1 MKKFTI
7 FGNPVSHSKSPQMHN
22 AGFKA
27 LGFDGEY
34 SKTHLENGDDIKK
47 VFLEGEFS
55 GANITVP
62 HKEYAYRYADILD
75 PLAKKIGAVNT
86 YVNIDGKIKGY
97 NTDALGFYK
106 AIEEFKDVK
115 SVLILGAGGT
125 AKSIAVI
132 LKEKN
137 FEVTILNRSEN
148 SKDFFMSL
156 GCEFYNFNSFP
167 KEKRFDLIVNSTSA
181 GLSDTEYP
189 TPLEIL
195 EPLIK
200 NGKYAIDCIYGKM
213 TPFLQ
218 LAKKYS
224 TIYKDGED
232 MLLFQG
238 VIAFELFTNTKNDNK
253 TVEAMRIGLK
263 NQNISQG

>member
-7 FGNPVSHSKSPQMHN
+7 FGNPVSHSKSPLMHN

-47 VFLEGEFS
+47 VFLEGEFR

-75 PLAKKIGAVNT
+75 PLAQKIGAVNT
-86 YVNIDGKIKGY
+86 FILEEDGKIKGY
-97 NTDALGFYK
+97 NTDAPGFYK
-106 AIEEFKDVK
+106 AIEEFIDVK

-148 SKDFFMSL
+148 SKDFFLSL
-156 GCEFYNFNSFP
+156 GCEFYNFDSFQ

-181 GLSDTEYP
+181 GLTDQSYP
-189 TPLEIL
+189 APLEIL
-195 EPLIK
+195 EPLIE
-200 NGKYAIDCIYGKM
+200 NSKYAVDCIYGKM

-218 LAKKYS
+218 LAKKHS
-224 TIYKDGED
+224 KIYKDGEE

-238 VIAFELFTNTKNDNK
+238 VIAFELFTGTKANK
-253 TVEAMRIGLK
+253 MVVSAMREALK
-263 NQNISQG
+263 KG

>member
-22 AGFKA
+22 AGFRA
-27 LGFDGEY
+27 IGFDGEY

-47 VFLEGEFS
+47 IFLEGGFS
-55 GANITVP
+55 GANITLP

-75 PLAKKIGAVNT
+75 PLAQKIGAVNT
-86 YVNIDGKIKGY
+86 YINIDGKIKGY

-106 AIEEFKDVK
+106 SIEEFKDVK

-148 SKDFFMSL
+148 SEEFFVSL
-156 GCEFYNFNSFP
+156 DCNFYNWDSFQA
-167 KEKRFDLIVNSTSA
+167 EQEFDLIVNSTSA

-189 TPLEIL
+189 APLEFL
-195 EPLIK
+195 ESLMK
-200 NGKYAIDCIYGKM
+200 NAKYVIDCIYGKM
-213 TPFLQ
+213 TPFLL
-218 LAKKYS
+218 LAQEKNLVF
-224 TIYKDGED
+224 KDGED
-232 MLLFQG
+232 MLLYQG
-238 VIAFELFTNTKNDNK
+238 VVAFEYFTNTKIKED
-253 TVEAMRIGLK
+253 TIESMRRGLK
-263 NQNISQG
+263 NS

>member
-34 SKTHLENGDDIKK
+34 SKTHLENGDDIKR
-47 VFLEGEFS
+47 VFLEGGFS

-75 PLAKKIGAVNT
+75 PLAQKIGAVNT
-86 YVNIDGKIKGY
+86 YVNVDGKIKGY
-97 NTDALGFYK
+97 NTDAIGFYK
-106 AIEEFKDVK
+106 AIEEYKDVK

-148 SKDFFMSL
+148 SKEFFLSI
-156 GCEFYNFNSFP
+156 GCEFYTFESFP
-167 KEKRFDLIVNSTSA
+167 KEKKFDLIVNSTSA
-181 GLSDTEYP
+181 GLSDESYP

-195 EPLIK
+195 EPLVAYT
-200 NGKYAIDCIYGKM
+200 KYAVDCIYGKI
-213 TPFLQ
+213 TPFLV
-218 LAKKYS
+218 LAQKYHK
-224 TIYKDGED
+224 IFKDGED
-232 MLLFQG
+232 MLLYQG
-238 VIAFELFTNTKNDNK
+238 VLAFELFTKTKANTKTIEK
-253 TVEAMRIGLK
+253 MRIALK
-263 NQNISQG
+263 NTPQS

>member
-7 FGNPVSHSKSPQMHN
+7 FGNPVAHSKSPQMHN

-27 LGFDGEY
+27 IGFGGEY
-34 SKTHLENGDDIKK
+34 SKTHLENGDDIKR
-47 VFLEGEFS
+47 VFLEGGFS

-62 HKEYAYRYADILD
+62 HKEYAYRYADSLD
-75 PLAKKIGAVNT
+75 PLAQKIGAVNT
-86 YVNIDGKIKGY
+86 YVNVDGKIKGY
-97 NTDALGFYK
+97 NTDAFGFYK
-106 AIEEFKDVK
+106 SIEKFENVN
-115 SVLILGAGGT
+115 SILILGAGGT

-148 SKDFFMSL
+148 SKDFFQAL

-167 KEKRFDLIVNSTSA
+167 NEKRFDLIVNSTSA
-181 GLSDTEYP
+181 GLSDESYP
-189 TPLEIL
+189 APLEIL
-195 EPLIK
+195 EPLIE
-200 NGKYAIDCIYGKM
+200 NTKYAVDCIYGKM

-218 LAKKYS
+218 LAQKYS
-224 TIYKDGED
+224 KIYKDGED

-238 VIAFELFTNTKNDNK
+238 VIAFELFTNTKADDRLI
-253 TVEAMRIGLK
+253 EAMRVGLQ
-263 NQNISQG
+263 NQNNSQG

>member
-7 FGNPVSHSKSPQMHN
+7 FGNPVSHSKSPLMHN

-34 SKTHLENGDDIKK
+34 SKTLLENGDDIKK
-47 VFLEGEFS
+47 VFLEGGFS

-75 PLAKKIGAVNT
+75 PLAQKIGAVNT

-156 GCEFYNFNSFP
+156 GCEFYNFNNFP
-167 KEKRFDLIVNSTSA
+167 KEKMFDLIVNSTSA

-189 TPLEIL
+189 APLDIL
-195 EPLIK
+195 QSLMS

-213 TPFLQ
+213 TPFLL
-218 LAKKYS
+218 LAQEKNLVF
-224 TIYKDGED
+224 KDGED
-232 MLLFQG
+232 MLLYQG
-238 VIAFELFTNTKNDNK
+238 VVAFEYFTQSKIKEDTI
-253 TVEAMRIGLK
+253 ESMRRGLK
-263 NQNISQG
+263 NS